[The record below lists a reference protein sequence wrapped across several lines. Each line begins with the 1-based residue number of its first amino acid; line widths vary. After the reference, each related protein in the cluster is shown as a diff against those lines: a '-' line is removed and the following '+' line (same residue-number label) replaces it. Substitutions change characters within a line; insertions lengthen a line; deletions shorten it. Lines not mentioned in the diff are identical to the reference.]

1 MKLMKEIVKELN
13 KKRIITD
20 KLLTYGFIKDNNKY
34 TYEQLIDDF
43 KLIVEYDHT
52 LRRKLIDVN
61 TGDEYILI
69 DTNNTLGR
77 YASSIKES
85 VDNIIDDII
94 KNCTEKELYIFEQ
107 TKDLIN
113 YIKKTYKD
121 IPDNPW
127 EDENMVIRHANN
139 KKWYGLIMTIDKSKV
154 TDGNGLIEVL
164 NVKINNPDSIIDN
177 KRIFPAYH
185 MTKKSWISI
194 ILDGRL
200 SNEEVFSLID
210 ISYDLTK

>member
-20 KLLTYGFIKDNNKY
+20 KLLTYGFIKNNNKY

-52 LRRKLIDVN
+52 LRRTLIDIN

-77 YASSIKES
+77 YASSIKDS
-85 VDNIIDDII
+85 VDTIIEDII
-94 KNCTEKELYIFEQ
+94 NKCTEKELFIFEQ

-127 EDENMVIRHANN
+127 EDENMVIRHSNN
-139 KKWYGLIMTIDKSKV
+139 KKWYGLIMTIDKSKI
-154 TDGNGLIEVL
+154 TDGTGLIEVL
-164 NVKINNPDSIIDN
+164 NIKINNPESIIDN
-177 KRIFPAYH
+177 NKIFPAYH

>member
-1 MKLMKEIVKELN
+1 MKEIIKELN
-13 KKRIITD
+13 KRRIISD
-20 KLLTYGFIKDNNKY
+20 KLLTYGFIKNNNKY

-52 LRRKLIDVN
+52 LKRKLIDVN

-185 MTKKSWISI
+185 MTKKSWITI

-200 SNEEVFSLID
+200 SNDEVFSLID

>member
-1 MKLMKEIVKELN
+1 MKEIIKELN
-13 KKRIITD
+13 KRRIITD

-94 KNCTEKELYIFEQ
+94 NNCTEKELFIFEQ

-154 TDGNGLIEVL
+154 TDGTGLIEVL
-164 NVKINNPDSIIDN
+164 NVKINNPESIIDN
-177 KRIFPAYH
+177 NKIFPAYH
-185 MTKKSWISI
+185 MTKKSWITI
-194 ILDGRL
+194 ILDGSL
-200 SNEEVFSLID
+200 SNDEVFSLID

>member
-1 MKLMKEIVKELN
+1 MKEIVKELN

-43 KLIVEYDHT
+43 KLIVEYDHI

-185 MTKKSWISI
+185 MTKKSWITI

>member
-1 MKLMKEIVKELN
+1 MKEIIKELN
-13 KKRIITD
+13 KRRIITD

-94 KNCTEKELYIFEQ
+94 KNCTEKELFIFEQ